1 MGPSGFQG
9 REVWVVKRLTRGFV
23 VDGVR
28 LSGLG
33 FLVHSV
39 GFSSRIDIY
48 VYIYIH
54 MYKYIYIYVYIPG
67 FAIYGVAG

>member
-1 MGPSGFQG
+1 M
-9 REVWVVKRLTRGFV
+9 

-39 GFSSRIDIY
+39 GFRSRIDL
-48 VYIYIH
+48 
-54 MYKYIYIYVYIPG
+54 YIYIYIIIQVYIPG
-67 FAIYGVAG
+67 FAIYGVAC